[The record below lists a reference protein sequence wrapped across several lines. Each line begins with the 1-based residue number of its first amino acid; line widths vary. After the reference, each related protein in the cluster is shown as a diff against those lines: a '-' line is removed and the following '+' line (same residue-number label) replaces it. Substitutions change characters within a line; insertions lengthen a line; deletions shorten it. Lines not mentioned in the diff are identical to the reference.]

1 MSPTQTLDMAA
12 RLSERDWQI
21 LASVKAFK
29 YLTTRQLSRQHFGLK
44 AAVGTIPRHAN
55 RALARLRALGLLVN
69 LQRRIGGVRAG
80 SGGYI
85 WQVTDLAYRLLAFH
99 FGEPIDTRK
108 RTYEPGTTFLDH
120 TLAIAEV
127 VITLQEATVGGE
139 VRLKRIQLEPESWR
153 SYLGSAAETAWLK
166 PDLAAITTTAGY
178 EDHWFFEVDR
188 ATEPPGRIVKKC
200 LQYQD
205 YRRTD
210 REQNKYGLFPAV
222 TWVVPNERRQGQ
234 LQHRLKEAPVIDQ
247 GLFTIVMPNQ
257 LAQLV
262 GGGAS
267 SFNNQQSVTAEDK
280 GQ

>member
-1 MSPTQTLDMAA
+1 MSHTQALELAA
-12 RLSERDWQI
+12 RLSERDWQV

-44 AAVGTIPRHAN
+44 TAINTIPRHAN
-55 RALARLRALGLLVN
+55 GALARLRSLGLLVN

-80 SGGYI
+80 SGGHI
-85 WQVTDLAYRLLAFH
+85 WQVTDQAHRLLAFH
-99 FGEPIDTRK
+99 FGEPIETRK
-108 RTYEPGTTFLDH
+108 RMYEPGTTFLDH

-127 VITLQEATVGGE
+127 VITLQEATVDGK

-153 SYLGSAAETAWLK
+153 SYLGSAAETTWLK
-166 PDLAAITTTAGY
+166 PDLAAITTTGGY

-188 ATEPPGRIVKKC
+188 ASEPPGRIVKKC

-205 YRRTD
+205 YQRTD
-210 REQNKYGLFPAV
+210 REQDKYGLFPAV

-234 LQHRLKEAPVIDQ
+234 LQHRLKEEPTIDPR
-247 GLFTIVMPNQ
+247 LFTIIIPNQ

-262 GGGAS
+262 GDGAS
-267 SFNNQQSVTAEDK
+267 SFNNQQAVTVEDQ
-280 GQ
+280 G